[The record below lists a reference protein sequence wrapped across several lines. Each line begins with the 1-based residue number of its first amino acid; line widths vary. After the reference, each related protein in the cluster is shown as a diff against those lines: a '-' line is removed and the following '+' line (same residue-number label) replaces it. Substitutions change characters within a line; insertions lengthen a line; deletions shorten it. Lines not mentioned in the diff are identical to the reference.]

1 MTCLKAAMVATMVMV
16 VAMPVAGEASEPR
29 PMTAQVPGA
38 AAPADQRP
46 LVIASGEVTGYYFPA
61 AGAVCRILN
70 KERPQGRGCAVM
82 PSSGSAANIASLRS
96 GEADLAIL
104 QARAAQMAVQGRE
117 GFKEAGPFPDLRA
130 IMSLHGETVLVLARQ
145 GAAIKALADLK
156 GKRVNLGRPGS
167 FQRGMAEA
175 VIESAGLTEGDLSP
189 AVELDLSDQAV
200 ELCEGN
206 IDAAFFTGIHPMT
219 EAQAAID
226 ECDAVAIPVS
236 IKGAEAFLKR
246 SPWFAHAMIRK
257 GTYESL
263 KEDLASLQVKAVL
276 VGTTRLSADDVSG
289 VLKAVHANFGSFTR
303 LHPVLKGLTKNTT
316 AKEGLTIKPH
326 DGADR
331 FYTET
336 NLR

>member
-1 MTCLKAAMVATMVMV
+1 MVAMMV
-16 VAMPVAGEASEPR
+16 VAVVPASSGASEPR
-29 PMTAQVPGA
+29 PMVAAVPNAGA
-38 AAPADQRP
+38 EQRP

-61 AGAVCRILN
+61 AGAVCRVLN

-82 PSSGSAANIASLRS
+82 PSSGSAANVASLRS

-117 GFKEAGPFPDLRA
+117 GFKDQGPFADLRA

-145 GAAIKALADLK
+145 GSGIKGLSDLK

-175 VIESAGLTEGDLSP
+175 VIEAAGLTEGDLSP

-206 IDAAFFTGIHPMT
+206 IDAAFFTGVHPMA
-219 EAQAAID
+219 EAQAAVD

-236 IKGAEAFLKR
+236 LKGAESFLKR
-246 SPWFAHAMIRK
+246 APWFSHTVIRK
-257 GTYESL
+257 GTYDSL
-263 KEDLASLQVKAVL
+263 KEDLASVQIKAVL
-276 VGTTRLSADDVSG
+276 VGTSRLSADDVQAI
-289 VLKAVHANFGSFTR
+289 LKALHANFGSFIR
-303 LHPVLKGLTKNTT
+303 LHPVLKGLTKSTT

-326 DGADR
+326 DGADK

-336 NLR
+336 NLK